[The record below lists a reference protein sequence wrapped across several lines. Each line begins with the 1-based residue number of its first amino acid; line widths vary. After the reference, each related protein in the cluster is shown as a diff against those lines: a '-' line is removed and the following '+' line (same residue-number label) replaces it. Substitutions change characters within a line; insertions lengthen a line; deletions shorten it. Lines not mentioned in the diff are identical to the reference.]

1 MDCGTASGDA
11 LGHLSDRH
19 PEVPPEPGDV
29 GRRASGDRTG
39 AWIVT
44 AASLGRERWVCGLH
58 ALAGLLLGLPI
69 LAGIADWLAGAPEAY
84 WLLLVVL
91 LGVSIWPWLLVLTV
105 GWVVLSGYWL
115 WTGDARRRLF
125 MAAWYAGVAV
135 SLLLPFWPV
144 ASINAWVVGGS
155 LAGVLA
161 TTLIL
166 PLGYWR

>member
-1 MDCGTASGDA
+1 M
-11 LGHLSDRH
+11 
-19 PEVPPEPGDV
+19 
-29 GRRASGDRTG
+29 
-39 AWIVT
+39 T

-115 WTGDARRRLF
+115 WTGDARRRWF
-125 MAAWYAGVAV
+125 MAAWYASAAL
-135 SLLLPFWPV
+135 SQLALFWPV
-144 ASINAWVVGGS
+144 ASMNAAVVVGS
-155 LAGVLA
+155 LAGVLIA
-161 TTLIL
+161 TLVL
-166 PLGYWR
+166 PLASGR